1 MCDCLIMTVLVCPV
15 VTFSLHQVLFKQSKN
30 LICMTFVR
38 HVLVVKGRMVLV
50 RLLIS
55 TLHYT
60 ARWFTILRNVS
71 RLRGT
76 YCTAVDIIKSVRNR
90 GTQGRDP
97 ACQGIVNQDNQ
108 WNHQH
113 SANYLA
119 CTRIFI
125 RSIYSIGLLG
135 EVSTYI
141 HTCVRG
147 YVQKPEL

>member
-1 MCDCLIMTVLVCPV
+1 
-15 VTFSLHQVLFKQSKN
+15 
-30 LICMTFVR
+30 MTFVR

-90 GTQGRDP
+90 GTQGQDP
-97 ACQGIVNQDNQ
+97 ACQSGQSMESPALSQ
-108 WNHQH
+108 L
-113 SANYLA
+113 SGE
-119 CTRIFI
+119 
-125 RSIYSIGLLG
+125 YSD
-135 EVSTYI
+135 I
-141 HTCVRG
+141 H
-147 YVQKPEL
+147 